1 MPIPSE
7 IQALVEQINNE
18 LDQIEQNTTEALTIA
33 RVILDRFPENNILI
47 QMFAF
52 LNNVIFLLE
61 TERKRV
67 QTIVESISLSND
79 IDSAEIQMAGEDLST
94 KLGRLLET
102 KLRVISLKNR
112 LENLQ

>member
-7 IQALVEQINNE
+7 ISVLVERINNE
-18 LDQIEQNTTEALTIA
+18 LDRIEQETTEGMALARTI
-33 RVILDRFPENNILI
+33 LNRFPENNVLI

-52 LNNVIFLLE
+52 LNSVIFLIS
-61 TERKRV
+61 TERNRIR
-67 QTIVESISLSND
+67 TIVETLSLSD
-79 IDSAEIQMAGEDLST
+79 EITSEEIQMAGEDLST

-102 KLRVISLKNR
+102 KLRVRNLKNR

>member
-52 LNNVIFLLE
+52 
-61 TERKRV
+61 
-67 QTIVESISLSND
+67 
-79 IDSAEIQMAGEDLST
+79 
-94 KLGRLLET
+94 
-102 KLRVISLKNR
+102 
-112 LENLQ
+112 